1 MEHNLLIN
9 ALVYLL
15 AAVIAVPLAIRLGL
29 GAVLGYLLAG
39 MAIGPWGLGLIRQVE
54 DILHFSEFGVVLLLF
69 VIGLELEP
77 RRLWALR
84 RSIFGWGTAQV
95 AGVTVVLLLGASLAG
110 VGWKTALIAALGLS
124 LSSTAIA
131 LTTMQERNLL
141 PTPAGQ
147 AGFSI
152 LLFQDI
158 AAIPMIAVVPLLGV
172 SDAHPDGGWGAAL
185 KAAAVIGGLVL
196 AGRFLV
202 RPLLRFIART
212 GMREIFTAFA
222 LLLVIAISLLMAW
235 TGMSMALGAFMAGVL
250 LADSEYRHAL
260 ETDIEPF
267 KGLLLGL
274 FFIAVGMSV
283 DFGVFL
289 ARPWTIV
296 AMALAFLVLKLG
308 VLWLLARPFGM
319 TGRQRLLFA
328 FLLSQGG
335 EFAFVVFGA
344 AATARVF
351 DADTASMLVVV
362 VALSMMATPLLLML
376 YDRVL
381 EPLWQRRRRR
391 DPDRIDDNE
400 RHVII
405 AGFGRFGQIVGR
417 LLHANQVPLTMLD
430 HDPDQIDTLRDFG
443 FKVFYGDA
451 TRTDL
456 LHAAGAAHARALVLA
471 IDGIEDS
478 LKLAAA
484 VRAEFPDLP
493 ILARAR
499 NVTHY
504 YRLLDL
510 GVTVVERE
518 TFESALMLGR
528 RTLEQLG
535 YGAYL
540 ARQAAMRFREHNLKS
555 VLDVYPYYKDRK
567 RYASMARRAREEL
580 HAMFE
585 RDFVAMR
592 TDEEPDLDRD
602 GIPDH
607 PRAQNREP

>member
-1 MEHNLLIN
+1 MEHNLLVN
-9 ALVYLL
+9 ALVYLA
-15 AAVIAVPLAIRLGL
+15 AAVIAVPVAKRLGL

-39 MAIGPWGLGLIRQVE
+39 IAIGPWGLALIREVE
-54 DILHFSEFGVVLLLF
+54 TILHFSEFGVVLLLF

-77 RRLWALR
+77 QRLWALR
-84 RSIFGWGTAQV
+84 RSIFGWGAAQV
-95 AGVTVVLLLGASLAG
+95 VGVSALLLTAAVLAG
-110 VGWKTALIAALGLS
+110 FGWKVALIAALGLS

-158 AAIPMIAVVPLLGV
+158 AAIPMIALVPVLGV
-172 SDAHPDGGWGAAL
+172 PDTHADGGWMGVLKVVAVLAA
-185 KAAAVIGGLVL
+185 LVL
-196 AGRFLV
+196 AGRFLI
-202 RPLLRFIART
+202 RPVLRFIART

-222 LLLVIAISLLMAW
+222 LLLIISISLLMASV
-235 TGMSMALGAFMAGVL
+235 GMSMALGAFMAGVL

-260 ETDIEPF
+260 ETDLEPF

-289 ARPWTIV
+289 AQPWRILL
-296 AMALAFLVLKLG
+296 MAAAFLSIKLA
-308 VLWLLARPFGM
+308 VLWFLARWFDM
-319 TGRQRLLFA
+319 TGRQRVLFA

-344 AATARVF
+344 AATAQVF
-351 DADTASMLVVV
+351 DPATASMLVVV
-362 VALSMMATPLLLML
+362 VALSMMATPLLLIL

-381 EPLWQRRRRR
+381 EPRWQRRHK
-391 DPDRIDDNE
+391 RIDDAIDANSG
-400 RHVII
+400 HVII

-430 HDPDQIDTLRDFG
+430 HDPDQIDTLREFG

-456 LHAAGAAHARALVLA
+456 LHAAGAAHARALVLSV
-471 IDGIEDS
+471 DGIDDS

-499 NVTHY
+499 NVTHCY
-504 YRLLDL
+504 QLMDL

-528 RTLEQLG
+528 RVLEELG
-535 YGAYL
+535 FGAYL

-555 VLDVYPYYKDRK
+555 VLEVYPYYKDREQ
-567 RYASMARRAREEL
+567 YVSMARRAREEL

-585 RDFVAMR
+585 RDFVAMKDGQ
-592 TDEEPDLDRD
+592 DERDDRD
-602 GIPDH
+602 
-607 PRAQNREP
+607 N